1 MRDKDKILLA
11 DVINASNILSSAT
24 NGSGFIEPSSIDPIK
39 NNMDHRICG
48 KADATLSTIVLGDG
62 SANDLIPKYRSGRFL
77 LGDGTV
83 FQAYYFSEYVE
94 GSPFGMGG

>member
-1 MRDKDKILLA
+1 MARLGRAFGIHLILATQRPDA
-11 DVINASNILSSAT
+11 DVLS
-24 NGSGFIEPSSIDPIK
+24 GQIK

-83 FQAYYFSEYVE
+83 FQAYYFSEYAE